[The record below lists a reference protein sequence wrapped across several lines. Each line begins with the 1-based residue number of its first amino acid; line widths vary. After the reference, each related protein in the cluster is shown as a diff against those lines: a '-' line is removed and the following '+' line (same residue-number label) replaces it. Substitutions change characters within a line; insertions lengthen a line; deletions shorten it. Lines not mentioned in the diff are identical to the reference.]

1 MFEQSTEMR
10 GNELV
15 EKKKKGNEYYSD
27 SNGGG
32 FCVPNLFD
40 DTGNSSWSLQNRRLK
55 TTKSIR
61 SALNY

>member
-15 EKKKKGNEYYSD
+15 EKKKKITNIILIQTED
-27 SNGGG
+27 G